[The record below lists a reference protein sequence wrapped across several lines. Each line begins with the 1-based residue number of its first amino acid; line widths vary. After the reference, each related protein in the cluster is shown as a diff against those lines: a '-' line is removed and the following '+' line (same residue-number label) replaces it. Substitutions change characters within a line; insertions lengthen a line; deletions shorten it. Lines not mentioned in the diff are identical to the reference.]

1 MIAKEE
7 RQGKEFSGSYP
18 LKEAPTIHFWSIF
31 DTWKWNVGSTP
42 LIHKTDILISYES
55 SKFLHVNK

>member
-7 RQGKEFSGSYP
+7 SQGKEFSGSCP
-18 LKEAPTIHFWSIF
+18 LKEAPTIHFWSVF
-31 DTWKWNVGSTP
+31 ATWKWNVGSIL

-55 SKFLHVNK
+55 SQLLHANK